1 MTTTSTS
8 TPTAMDQHS
17 RTAFQI
23 LRFGFSVAPILFGID
38 KFFNLMT
45 DWTNYLPGF
54 VTDAVS
60 GDVVMAVVGVIEI
73 IAGIGVWL
81 RQKLFAPVVAVW
93 LGVIIVSLILT
104 GDYWDVALRDFGLLL
119 GAVALANLARADA

>member
-1 MTTTSTS
+1 MTTTSAS
-8 TPTAMDQHS
+8 TPTAMDQRS
-17 RTAFQI
+17 RAAFQI

-81 RQKLFAPVVAVW
+81 RPKLFAPVVAVW
-93 LGVIIVSLILT
+93 LGVIIVSLVLT

-119 GAVALANLARADA
+119 GAVALSNLARANA